1 MELRF
6 ENRAS
11 LQLTPDTKPKLGPT
25 LSVSADIVCAASP
38 REVQACLADLEQ
50 RGCIVQDIALESEE
64 LPLESEEEVVD
75 VEWDFSDEDVI
86 AAESEQILDGYDG
99 TGPFLPSDKYVLT
112 VWPVSGGGVGI
123 DVPEMGG
130 EAYRGVNREGYT
142 VLNRLNQRYAAYRA
156 IAEWLIEEDGTTL
169 TKTPDEFLVAH
180 QTITQAA
187 FLGKLKERGQ
197 EIPPSSFSRYIAG
210 ARLSWRNGSIP
221 LRQLF
226 KE

>member
-1 MELRF
+1 MELRLGNLPRVQPKP
-6 ENRAS
+6 E
-11 LQLTPDTKPKLGPT
+11 PKPKPV
-25 LSVSADIVCAASP
+25 LSVSADIVCTASP

-64 LPLESEEEVVD
+64 LPLETEDEILD
-75 VEWDFSDEDVI
+75 VEWDFSDEDVM
-86 AAESEQILDGYDG
+86 AAESDPILDGNDEI
-99 TGPFLPSDKYVLT
+99 GPFLPGDKYVLT
-112 VWPVSGGGVGI
+112 VWPVSEGRVEI

-130 EAYRGVNREGYT
+130 EAYRGVNPEGYT

-156 IAEWLIEEDGTTL
+156 IAEWLIKEDGTAL
-169 TKTPDEFLVAH
+169 TKMPDEFLVAH
-180 QTITQAA
+180 QTITQAG
-187 FLGKLKERGQ
+187 FLRKLKERGQ
-197 EIPPSSFSRYIAG
+197 EIPPSSFSRYVAG

>member
-6 ENRAS
+6 ENRPS
-11 LQLTPDTKPKLGPT
+11 WQQKTEVKPKIQPV
-25 LSVSADIVCAASP
+25 LSVSADVVCAASP
-38 REVQACLADLEQ
+38 REVQSCLADLEQ
-50 RGCIVQDIALESEE
+50 RGCIVQDIALESEA
-64 LPLESEEEVVD
+64 LPLESEEEIVD
-75 VEWDFSDEDVI
+75 AEWDFSDEDAI
-86 AAESEQILDGYDG
+86 AAESEQILDGDDG
-99 TGPFLPSDKYVLT
+99 TGPFLPSDKYVLM
-112 VWPVSGGGVGI
+112 VWPVSEGRVEI
-123 DVPEMGG
+123 DVPGMGG

-180 QTITQAA
+180 QKITQVG
-187 FLGKLKERGQ
+187 FLRKLKERGQ
-197 EIPPSSFSRYIAG
+197 EIPASSFSRYVAG